1 MPESLANQIAGNASR
16 DELLKSIRASQ
27 CRLGME
33 PKEWLAAVS
42 SLQPLFPSDLAW
54 LTLSDRRRI
63 LSVAKECIK
72 DALTQFFPS
81 REHIA
86 EDDLKP
92 ALDPFVTWLES
103 SSDDDILRFS
113 WDLIAWRTQLGWTD
127 SWYPVRR
134 MERSGRLA
142 GAISREH
149 IETAVTIVEE
159 AHCIRSWPKNRW
171 QFVHW
176 DSHAETYFKSLED
189 PSYLVRA
196 ASAHALGALLCGCH
210 SEGNGC
216 GAPTG
221 SEMLDFVQ
229 KQEQKRPGV
238 AGPFLTGANWLA
250 YIFDNQ
256 WLTPTAYDMRAWFL
270 ETLRSS
276 SREPNVPHLI
286 PLEFWAHEFFS
297 CDAAAIEEILNMG
310 REHLA
315 VLTATEEPECIDRLL
330 PLLTKMSQS
339 SNPRIA
345 GAIQIYLKERVS
357 HAGMRFFN
365 GDDQ

>member
-1 MPESLANQIAGNASR
+1 
-16 DELLKSIRASQ
+16 
-27 CRLGME
+27 ME

-229 KQEQKRPGV
+229 KQEQKRPRRCRPFPNRSQLAGIHIRQPV
-238 AGPFLTGANWLA
+238 AHANRLRYA
-250 YIFDNQ
+250 CLVFGDPEIQFAR
-256 WLTPTAYDMRAWFL
+256 T
-270 ETLRSS
+270 ERSS
-276 SREPNVPHLI
+276 FNTVG
-286 PLEFWAHEFFS
+286 
-297 CDAAAIEEILNMG
+297 ILG
-310 REHLA
+310 
-315 VLTATEEPECIDRLL
+315 
-330 PLLTKMSQS
+330 
-339 SNPRIA
+339 PRILQLRRRRHRRDSKH
-345 GAIQIYLKERVS
+345 GKRTLGGS
-357 HAGMRFFN
+357 HCDRRA
-365 GDDQ
+365 